1 MRKAKAWLWAS
12 FRVPL
17 KGAVRV
23 PLRVPILIGCKLN
36 FSTFGGSCKVVDS
49 ESFNFYFL
57 GFWAREYEG
66 SIGLRVWALGLS
78 GLRVWALGLS
88 GLRVWALGLSGLR
101 VWVLGLSGF
110 RIWGCEVLDGFA
122 RVLPRTLVQTC
133 VRQIRIVHGPNR

>member
-57 GFWAREYEG
+57 GFWAREYKR

-78 GLRVWALGLS
+78 GLRGWGFLAFGVEGL
-88 GLRVWALGLSGLR
+88 
-101 VWVLGLSGF
+101 GF
-110 RIWGCEVLDGFA
+110 RAFGVEGLAFRAFGV
-122 RVLPRTLVQTC
+122 
-133 VRQIRIVHGPNR
+133 